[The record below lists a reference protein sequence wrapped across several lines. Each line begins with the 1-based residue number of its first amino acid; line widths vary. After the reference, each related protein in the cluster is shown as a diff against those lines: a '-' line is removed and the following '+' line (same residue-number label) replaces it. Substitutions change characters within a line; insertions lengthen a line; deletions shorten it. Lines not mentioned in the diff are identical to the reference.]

1 MRKAGVAIVRT
12 FGKVV
17 DMCRQVTCKTCGK
30 ASWAGCGM
38 HVEQVLG
45 HLSADQRCE
54 CHLAPPALA
63 ESGARKRWFS
73 RS

>member
-1 MRKAGVAIVRT
+1 
-12 FGKVV
+12 
-17 DMCRQVTCKTCGK
+17 MCRQVTCKTCGK